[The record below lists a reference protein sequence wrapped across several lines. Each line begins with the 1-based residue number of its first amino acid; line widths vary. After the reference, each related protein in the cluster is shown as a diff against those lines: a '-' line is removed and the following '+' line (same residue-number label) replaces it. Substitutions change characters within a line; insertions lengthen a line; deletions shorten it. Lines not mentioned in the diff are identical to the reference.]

1 MFVFLYYGKWHDFE
15 GLVTDLYKLCTFLW
29 PITVQ
34 EISMAFVKLDLC
46 RDVQC
51 IQLLKQGQFLLSF
64 IFSPTSLKCRWIFC
78 VQRVSYILLSFHW
91 NTNVFILCEQRP
103 SLISFS
109 FISSLISLWNTD
121 KFFFSCTETQLLL
134 SLLFRLI
141 FLYEKQIFLFLYRDH
156 HLFHYLPFF
165 WHYFMKYLSVNS
177 FSFISSL

>member
-1 MFVFLYYGKWHDFE
+1 MYILMAYYCTRNQYGLCEARSMQRRSVYTTPKTRSVTSFFYFFSDFFETQMDFLHTE
-15 GLVTDLYKLCTFLW
+15 TVT
-29 PITVQ
+29 
-34 EISMAFVKLDLC
+34 
-46 RDVQC
+46 
-51 IQLLKQGQFLLSF
+51 
-64 IFSPTSLKCRWIFC
+64 
-78 VQRVSYILLSFHW
+78 VSYLLLSFHW

-134 SLLFRLI
+134 SLLFLLI

-177 FSFISSL
+177 SL